1 MRWWF
6 VCCFIA
12 AAACSRQPTAKEAYS
27 EAWDAFHEGKLDR
40 AQKLTAAALKNHS
53 PKNQPKDARDTL
65 DSLRLLQSEIL
76 VARGNAKGA
85 RDVLDHLDDPP
96 DALNHLRWLVD
107 RATVLSKQ
115 RQSDKAMEL
124 LDEVDR
130 TSGDH
135 SSADPVLTGH
145 LLRGSILARAG
156 KFDEA
161 ERVLEQTGALAAQ
174 AGDSFNQAAALL
186 NLSFSRFS
194 RGHYDESLTFSN
206 PALDAARKAHAR
218 RIEALANNNLG
229 MAYTVLRELNRAEE
243 YQNQAIAELREID
256 DLRNLQIAL
265 GELGNVHMLSR
276 QFDRADQD
284 FEQAVEIAKS
294 IDDPEDAVEWAG
306 QLSAALIRQRKWDL
320 AESWNRQAYTLQ
332 AKLGGPDQAP
342 LLKLNAADIAAGR
355 GRNDEAAQLYCE
367 LIAGSTGN
375 SYLAWN
381 AHMHLGSLYASQ
393 KNFKDANTE
402 YETGL
407 AVIERVRRDSFAVDA
422 HRLSYQDGQM
432 EFFKQYVDLL
442 VEEHEDD
449 EALRVAEYSRA
460 RVLAEKLG
468 REPGKIAQVSTESF
482 KIYAAKNGV
491 VLLSYWLG
499 EERSFVWV
507 VNRKTIHMK
516 ILPRQ
521 SEIAELVH
529 TYRTMIAEGQRD
541 PVVDGLPQADRLSQ
555 MLLGPVQAEIAGA
568 SKVIVVPDGELHA
581 LNMETLPGP
590 GTGRYWLEDV
600 ELAVAPSLNLLEP
613 PHKSR
618 PHPSLLLV
626 GAPNQSNPDYPELP
640 AAKGEIEDIQNRFPG
655 SQKLIGAE
663 ATPRGF
669 LNAHPSGFAM
679 LHFAAHAEA
688 DPQSPLESAVIL
700 TKEGDNYKLYARDI
714 TNLSLSADLV
724 TLSACRSAGAR
735 AYGGEGLVGF
745 AWAFLQSGA
754 HAVIAG
760 LWDVSDSTSSTLMK
774 NMYAGV
780 SHGLSPAAALRQAKL
795 ALLQAPATRK
805 PYYWAPFQTY
815 IR

>member
-27 EAWDAFHEGKLDR
+27 EAWDAFHEGRLDR
-40 AQKLTAAALKNHS
+40 AQKLTTTALKNH
-53 PKNQPKDARDTL
+53 PNDPRETL
-65 DSLRLLQSEIL
+65 DPLRLLQSEIL
-76 VARGNAKGA
+76 IARGNTKGA
-85 RDVLDHLDDPP
+85 QDLLDRLPDPP
-96 DALNHLRWLVD
+96 DPLNHLRWLVD
-107 RATVLSKQ
+107 RANVLSKQ
-115 RQSDKAMEL
+115 RQSDKAMAL

-130 TSGDH
+130 ISGDYA
-135 SSADPVLTGH
+135 SSDPVLTGR
-145 LLRGSILARAG
+145 LLRGSILARRG
-156 KFDEA
+156 DFNDA
-161 ERVLEQTGALAAQ
+161 ERVLERTGALAAQ
-174 AGDSFNQAAALL
+174 VGDFFNQAAALV
-186 NLSFSRFS
+186 NLSFSEFR
-194 RGHYDESLTFSN
+194 RGHYDESFKYSN
-206 PALDAARKAHAR
+206 PALGAARKAHSLR
-218 RIEALANNNLG
+218 LEALTNNNFG
-229 MAYTVLRELNRAEE
+229 MAYTVLRELTQAED

-284 FEQAVEIAKS
+284 FEQAVEIAKG
-294 IDDPEDAVEWAG
+294 IDDLEDAVEWAG
-306 QLSAALIRQRKWDL
+306 QLAAALIRQQKWDL
-320 AESWNRQAYTLQ
+320 AESWNRQAYALQ
-332 AKLGGPDQAP
+332 AKIGGPDQAP
-342 LLKLNAADIAAGR
+342 LLKLNTADIAAGR
-355 GRNDEAAQLYCE
+355 GKNEQATQLYCE
-367 LIAGSTGN
+367 LIASSTGN

-381 AHMHLGSLYASQ
+381 AHMHLGSLYARQ
-393 KNFKDANTE
+393 KNFKDANSE
-402 YETGL
+402 YEAGL
-407 AVIERVRRDSFAVDA
+407 AVIDQVLHEGFEVDA
-422 HRLSYQDGQM
+422 NRLSYQDGQM

-442 VEEHEDD
+442 VEEHQDE

-460 RVLAEKLG
+460 RVLSEKLG
-468 REPGKIAQVSTESF
+468 REPGKIAQVNTDSF
-482 KIYAAKNGV
+482 RDYAARNGV

-499 EERSFVWV
+499 EKRSFVWV
-507 VNRKTIHMK
+507 VNRKGIHMK
-516 ILPRQ
+516 ILPGQ
-521 SEIAELVH
+521 GEIAELVH
-529 TYRTMIAEGQRD
+529 TYRSMIAEDQRD

-613 PHKSR
+613 PHKGR

-626 GAPNQSNPDYPELP
+626 GAPNQFNSDYPELP

-663 ATPRGF
+663 ATRRGF
-669 LNAHPSGFAM
+669 LSARPSGYAM

-688 DPQSPLESAVIL
+688 DPQRPLESAVIL
-700 TKEGDNYKLYARDI
+700 TKEGDSYKLYARDI
-714 TNLSLSADLV
+714 ADLPLSADLV